1 MSHKQGIIMNVTKK
15 TTSNKKGVNIMK
27 IFSKKMILLTT
38 AAVAMLSLGAVAF
51 ADSLKTP
58 AQIYSEVTGKTV
70 EQAITE
76 RQTSGESYGQLA
88 QDAGKYEEFK
98 SQMLENRKALLDEKV
113 KSGQITQA
121 QADAILERVENCEGP
136 GQGACGNGLGNGFG
150 RGGGCGMM
158 NGAGKG
164 NGFGQG
170 NGQGSGQ
177 TK

>member
-1 MSHKQGIIMNVTKK
+1 MK
-15 TTSNKKGVNIMK
+15 K
-27 IFSKKMILLTT
+27 IFSKKMLLLTT

-58 AQIYSEVTGKTV
+58 AQIYSEVTGKTI

-98 SQMLENRKALLDEKV
+98 SQMLENRKALFDEKV

-121 QADAILERVENCEGP
+121 QADAILERIENCEGP
-136 GQGACGNGLGNGFG
+136 GQGVCGNGLGNGFG

-158 NGAGKG
+158 NGRGNNG
-164 NGFGQG
+164 NGFGWGNGQG
-170 NGQGSGQ
+170 NGQ